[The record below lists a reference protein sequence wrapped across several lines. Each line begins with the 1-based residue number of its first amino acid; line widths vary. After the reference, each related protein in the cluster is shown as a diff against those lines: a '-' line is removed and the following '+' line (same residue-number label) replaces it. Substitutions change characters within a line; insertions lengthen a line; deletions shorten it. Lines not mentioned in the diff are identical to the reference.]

1 MNYDVSV
8 TEHLQKKKL
17 YICFIKFQ
25 YQKKRRVEWL
35 YEMPVTD
42 KKKDEDYMTGK
53 AVIDLYKDEKN
64 QLRDLEDKKVA
75 GSAFIDNGDDLTSVA
90 TEC

>member
-1 MNYDVSV
+1 M
-8 TEHLQKKKL
+8 
-17 YICFIKFQ
+17 
-25 YQKKRRVEWL
+25 EWL

>member
-1 MNYDVSV
+1 
-8 TEHLQKKKL
+8 
-17 YICFIKFQ
+17 
-25 YQKKRRVEWL
+25 
-35 YEMPVTD
+35 
-42 KKKDEDYMTGK
+42 MTGK

>member
-1 MNYDVSV
+1 
-8 TEHLQKKKL
+8 
-17 YICFIKFQ
+17 
-25 YQKKRRVEWL
+25 
-35 YEMPVTD
+35 MPVTD

-90 TEC
+90 TGL